1 MSTKPTFLVTLM
13 ASLACL
19 AVSPGSA
26 GAQAA
31 SQTSPSSAGD
41 QTLAPAPPG
50 SAVAQAGTQTHL
62 PAGATSTPE
71 GLIRALYDMVS
82 FDAGPEPDWG
92 MFREV
97 FLEDA
102 VLVFSP
108 SRAQPMRVMSVDDFI
123 QDWRDFF
130 RDAELAG
137 KGFYET
143 ISALEVT
150 EFGGLAHAFVIFEPR
165 IGTESSHRQI
175 RGLDSIEL
183 CFDGERWWVA
193 AITTD
198 FEGPGKSIPDSIGG

>member
-1 MSTKPTFLVTLM
+1 MTIQPIRLVPLL

-19 AVSPGSA
+19 AASP
-26 GAQAA
+26 
-31 SQTSPSSAGD
+31 
-41 QTLAPAPPG
+41 
-50 SAVAQAGTQTHL
+50 GTQTHL
-62 PAGATSTPE
+62 SAEAASTPE

-82 FDAGPEPDWG
+82 FDAGPEPDWE

-97 FLEDA
+97 FLDDA

-108 SRAQPMRVMSVDDFI
+108 SRAQPMRVMGVDGFI

-137 KGFYET
+137 KGFHET
-143 ISALEVT
+143 IAGLEVT

-165 IGTESSHRQI
+165 IGTEPPPRQI

-183 CFDGERWWVA
+183 CYDGERWWVA
-193 AITTD
+193 AITTE
-198 FEGPGKSIPDSIGG
+198 FEGPGKTIPEGIGG